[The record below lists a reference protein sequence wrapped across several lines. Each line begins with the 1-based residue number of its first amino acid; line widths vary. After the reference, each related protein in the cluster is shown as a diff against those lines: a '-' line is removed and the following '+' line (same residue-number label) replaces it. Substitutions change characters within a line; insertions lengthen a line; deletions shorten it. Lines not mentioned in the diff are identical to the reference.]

1 MSKNFLKIISAAIM
15 FLSVSLCSVTV
26 TKAEPE
32 FDINAR
38 AGLLMEYETGTILYE
53 KNIDQPLPIASV
65 TKIMS
70 LCLIFDEV
78 EQGTLKPVSYTH
90 LDVYKRQVYRLDA
103 GINENNFYKGKP

>member
-1 MSKNFLKIISAAIM
+1 MSKSFLKIISAAIL

-78 EQGTLKPVSYTH
+78 EQGTLKQMCIRDSVHAARSILVAGRYT
-90 LDVYKRQVYRLDA
+90 RPA
-103 GINENNFYKGKP
+103 